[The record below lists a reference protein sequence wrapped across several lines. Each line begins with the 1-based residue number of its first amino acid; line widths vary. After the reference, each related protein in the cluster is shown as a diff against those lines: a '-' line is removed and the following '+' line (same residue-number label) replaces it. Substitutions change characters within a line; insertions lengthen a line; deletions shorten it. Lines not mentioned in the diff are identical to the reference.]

1 MEANAAKRKE
11 PRKALR
17 VKVISMG
24 NAEVGKVRRCHWL
37 AGVRGRW
44 ADQSGAREGGRFA
57 LIGALAVRGSQSE
70 PGSTL
75 LLFWG
80 RRGLAMIDM

>member
-24 NAEVGKVRRCHWL
+24 NAEVGKVKRCYWL
-37 AGVRGRW
+37 ASVERQVEGPISSEGRW
-44 ADQSGAREGGRFA
+44 VLRADWWVG
-57 LIGALAVRGSQSE
+57 
-70 PGSTL
+70 
-75 LLFWG
+75 
-80 RRGLAMIDM
+80 